1 MSILARIFPLKED
14 GASDDYEKFTSFWSQ
29 VEGCE
34 VENICMKDYS
44 PPRIEK
50 DFENQLESLRKKFE
64 EGKKYKYLVLAVSSH
79 GIEKDTD
86 GKDVTFEIVW
96 GRDKRYKVNK
106 LLEKFKE
113 VKEQKIFI
121 MQMCR
126 NRSDKTTVTLLGKD
140 QGVMHHSS

>member
-50 DFENQLESLRKKFE
+50 DFENQLESC
-64 EGKKYKYLVLAVSSH
+64 
-79 GIEKDTD
+79 
-86 GKDVTFEIVW
+86 
-96 GRDKRYKVNK
+96 K
-106 LLEKFKE
+106 L
-113 VKEQKIFI
+113 
-121 MQMCR
+121 
-126 NRSDKTTVTLLGKD
+126 
-140 QGVMHHSS
+140 

>member
-1 MSILARIFPLKED
+1 M
-14 GASDDYEKFTSFWSQ
+14 
-29 VEGCE
+29 GC
-34 VENICMKDYS
+34 IYS
-44 PPRIEK
+44 K
-50 DFENQLESLRKKFE
+50 HYFFLVRKKFE

-121 MQMCR
+121 MQVQVY
-126 NRSDKTTVTLLGKD
+126 NDYIYIFIFNKLNISNPFKILKKD
-140 QGVMHHSS
+140 IQKCQFFYALSEIIK